1 MKAKLRVLCVD
12 DEPGVL
18 EGLEL
23 HLRKRFRV
31 VTATSGAEGLARL
44 AEHDDFAVVLSDMRM
59 PKMNGATFLSRA
71 RDRAPDATRMLL
83 TGQTD
88 LESAMAAVNEG
99 HIFRFLTKPC
109 PPPRLMANFQA
120 AVEQHRLV
128 HAERDLLEGTLRG
141 SIKAL
146 TDVLAL
152 THPLAFGRATRLQPL
167 VTQMAGSLALEPR
180 WSVEVASMLSQ
191 LGVVSLPS
199 DTAERLYYGR
209 ELTGADEELVKAM
222 PNIVRELLGSIPR
235 LEPVLSILGA
245 GPPGEAIDEAT
256 TSAREVLRVATAFDV
271 LVSRGAAEADAVE
284 TLRGRGS
291 RYDEAVVAALAEA
304 QGHEEEVREIR
315 EIPLREIREG
325 MTFADDVTTSSG
337 MLLIARGHEVTPS
350 FVRRAKGFRRGY
362 VQEPIRVY
370 LPKDNRRA
378 A

>member
-1 MKAKLRVLCVD
+1 MKSKLRVLCVD

-23 HLRKRFRV
+23 HLRKRVRV

-71 RDRAPDATRMLL
+71 RERAPDATRMLL

-109 PPPRLMANFQA
+109 PPPRLIANFQA

-167 VTQMAGSLALEPR
+167 VTHMAETLSLEPR
-180 WSVEVASMLSQ
+180 WTVEVAAMLSQ

-199 DTAERLYYGR
+199 DTAERLYFGR
-209 ELTGADEELVKAM
+209 ELTGADEDLVKAM
-222 PNIVRELLGSIPR
+222 PKVVRELLGNIPR

-245 GPPGEAIDEAT
+245 GAPGEELDEAT
-256 TSAREVLRVATAFDV
+256 TSAREVLRVANEFDV
-271 LVSRGAAEADAVE
+271 LVSRGAAETDAVE

-291 RYDEAVVAALAEA
+291 RYDEAVVAALAVALGLGEA
-304 QGHEEEVREIR
+304 REVR
-315 EIPLREIREG
+315 EIPLRDIREG

-370 LPKDNRRA
+370 LPKERRRA